1 MLLERFLSYVK
12 IDTQSDE
19 SAEGVPSTK
28 KQFDLAKKL
37 EQELIE
43 MGLQDVSLD
52 EHCYVMAKL
61 PSNQKE
67 ESVSL
72 GLIAHMDTSP
82 DMSGKDV
89 KPILHENYDG
99 EDILLPS
106 GVVISKKENPFLQN
120 YIGQTV
126 ITTDG
131 TTLLGADDKAG
142 VTIIMEALHHLVTHP
157 EIPHGTICVAFTPDE
172 EIGRGADFFD
182 VQKFGADVAYTVDGG
197 EIGELEYESFNAA
210 SAKITIHGKNVH
222 PGTAKDVMVNSI
234 LLANELALRFPIE
247 ETQQHTEG
255 YEGFYH
261 LNDIEGSVENTT
273 LRYIIRDFDRQHF
286 EERKQFVQTTVENFA
301 KEKNVTID
309 LELKDQYYNMGEII
323 KDHMELIEI
332 AQRAFIKNEVEP
344 KIQPIRGG
352 TDGSRLSYMGLP
364 TPNIFTGG
372 HNYHGKLELVPL
384 ESMEKCK
391 GIVLSII
398 DEFRAI
404 SKVK

>member
-28 KQFDLAKKL
+28 KQFDLARKL

-67 ESVSL
+67 ETVSL
-72 GLIAHMDTSP
+72 GLIAHLDTSP

-89 KPILHENYDG
+89 NPILHENYDG
-99 EDILLPS
+99 EDITLPS

-142 VTIIMEALHHLVTHP
+142 VTIIMEALHHLVSHP
-157 EIPHGTICVAFTPDE
+157 DIPHGTICVAFTPDE

-182 VQKFGADVAYTVDGG
+182 VRKFGADVAYTVDGG

-210 SAKITIHGKNVH
+210 SAKITVHGKNVH
-222 PGTAKDVMVNSI
+222 PGTAKNVMVNSI
-234 LLANELALRFPIE
+234 LLANELALRFPMQ
-247 ETQQHTEG
+247 ETPQHTEG

-261 LNDIEGSVENTT
+261 LNDIQGSVECTT

-309 LELKDQYYNMGEII
+309 LEVKDQYYNMGEII

-332 AQRAFIKNEVEP
+332 AKKAFLKNEVEP

-391 GIVLSII
+391 EIVLSII
-398 DEFRAI
+398 DEFRTI

>member
-1 MLLERFLSYVK
+1 MLERFLSYVK

-28 KQFDLAKKL
+28 KQFDLARKL

-67 ESVSL
+67 DSVSL

-89 KPILHENYDG
+89 KPMLHKNYDG

-142 VTIIMEALHHLVTHP
+142 VTVIMEALHHLVTHP

-182 VQKFGADVAYTVDGG
+182 VQKFGADVAYTIDGG

-210 SAKITIHGKNVH
+210 SAKITVHGKNVH

-234 LLANELALRFPIE
+234 LLANELALRFPVQ
-247 ETQQHTEG
+247 ETPQHTEG

-261 LNDIEGSVENTT
+261 LNDIQGSVEGTT

-309 LELKDQYYNMGEII
+309 LEVKDQYYNMGEII

-332 AQRAFIKNEVEP
+332 AKKAFSKNEVEP

-391 GIVLSII
+391 EIVLSII
-398 DEFRAI
+398 DEFRTI

>member
-28 KQFDLAKKL
+28 KQFDLARKL

-67 ESVSL
+67 DSVSL

-89 KPILHENYDG
+89 KPMLHKNYDG

-142 VTIIMEALHHLVTHP
+142 VTVIMEVLHHLATHP
-157 EIPHGTICVAFTPDE
+157 EIPHGTVCVAFTPDE

-182 VQKFGADVAYTVDGG
+182 VQKFGADVAYTIDGG

-210 SAKITIHGKNVH
+210 SAKITVHGKNVH

-234 LLANELALRFPIE
+234 LLANELALRFPVQ
-247 ETQQHTEG
+247 ETPQHTEG

-261 LNDIEGSVENTT
+261 LNDIQGSVEGTT

-309 LELKDQYYNMGEII
+309 LEVKDQYYNMGEII

-332 AQRAFIKNEVEP
+332 AKKAFLKNEVEP

-391 GIVLSII
+391 EIVLSII
-398 DEFRAI
+398 DEFRTI

>member
-28 KQFDLAKKL
+28 KQFDLARKL
-37 EQELIE
+37 EHELIE
-43 MGLQDVSLD
+43 MGLKNVSLD

-67 ESVSL
+67 DSVSL

-89 KPILHENYDG
+89 KPMLHKNYDG

-142 VTIIMEALHHLVTHP
+142 VTVIMEALHHLAIHP

-182 VQKFGADVAYTVDGG
+182 VQKFGADVAYTIDGG

-210 SAKITIHGKNVH
+210 SAKITVHGKNVH

-234 LLANELALRFPIE
+234 LLANELALRFPVQ
-247 ETQQHTEG
+247 ETPQHTEG

-261 LNDIEGSVENTT
+261 LNDIQGSVEGTT

-309 LELKDQYYNMGEII
+309 LEVKDQYYNMGEII

-332 AQRAFIKNEVEP
+332 AKKAFLKNEVEP

-391 GIVLSII
+391 EIVLSII
-398 DEFRAI
+398 DEFRTI

>member
-28 KQFDLAKKL
+28 KQFDLARKL

-67 ESVSL
+67 DSVSL

-89 KPILHENYDG
+89 KPMLHKNYDG

-106 GVVISKKENPFLQN
+106 GVVISKKENPFLPN

-142 VTIIMEALHHLVTHP
+142 VTVIMEALHHLATHL

-182 VQKFGADVAYTVDGG
+182 VQKFGADVAYTIDGG

-210 SAKITIHGKNVH
+210 SAKITVHGKNVH

-234 LLANELALRFPIE
+234 LLANELALRFPVQ
-247 ETQQHTEG
+247 ETPQHTEG

-261 LNDIEGSVENTT
+261 LNDIQGSVEGTT

-309 LELKDQYYNMGEII
+309 LEVKDQYYNMGEII

-332 AQRAFIKNEVEP
+332 AKKAFLKNEVEP

-391 GIVLSII
+391 EIVLSII
-398 DEFRAI
+398 DEFRTI

>member
-28 KQFDLAKKL
+28 KQFDLARKL

-43 MGLQDVSLD
+43 MGLEDVSLD

-67 ESVSL
+67 DSVSL

-89 KPILHENYDG
+89 NPMLHKNYDG
-99 EDILLPS
+99 EDIILPS

-142 VTIIMEALHHLVTHP
+142 VTVIMEALHHLVSHP
-157 EIPHGTICVAFTPDE
+157 DIPHGTICVAFTPDE

-182 VQKFGADVAYTVDGG
+182 VQKFGADVAYTIDGG

-210 SAKITIHGKNVH
+210 SAKITVHGKNVH

-234 LLANELALRFPIE
+234 LLANELALRFPVQ
-247 ETQQHTEG
+247 ETPQHTEG

-261 LNDIEGSVENTT
+261 LNDIQGSVEGTT

-309 LELKDQYYNMGEII
+309 LEVKDQYYNMGEII

-332 AQRAFIKNEVEP
+332 AKKAFLKNEVEP

-391 GIVLSII
+391 EIVLSII
-398 DEFRAI
+398 DEFRTI

>member
-234 LLANELALRFPIE
+234 LLANELALRFPIQ
-247 ETQQHTEG
+247 ETPQHTEG

-332 AQRAFIKNEVEP
+332 AQRAFLKNEVEP

>member
-234 LLANELALRFPIE
+234 LLANELALRFPIQ
-247 ETQQHTEG
+247 ETPQHTEG

-301 KEKNVTID
+301 KEKNATID

>member
-28 KQFDLAKKL
+28 KQFDLARKL

-67 ESVSL
+67 DSVSL

-89 KPILHENYDG
+89 KPMLHKNYDG

-142 VTIIMEALHHLVTHP
+142 VTVIMEALHHLVTHP

-182 VQKFGADVAYTVDGG
+182 VQKFGADVAYTIDGG

-210 SAKITIHGKNVH
+210 SAKITVHGKNVH

-234 LLANELALRFPIE
+234 LLANELALRFPVQ
-247 ETQQHTEG
+247 ETPQHTEG

-261 LNDIEGSVENTT
+261 LNDIQGSVEGTT
-273 LRYIIRDFDRQHF
+273 LKYIIRDFDRQHF

-309 LELKDQYYNMGEII
+309 LEVKDQYYNMGEII

-332 AQRAFIKNEVEP
+332 AKKAFLKNEVEP

-391 GIVLSII
+391 EIVLSII
-398 DEFRAI
+398 DEFRTI

>member
-19 SAEGVPSTK
+19 SAEEVPSTK
-28 KQFDLAKKL
+28 KQFDLARKL

-67 ESVSL
+67 DSVSL

-89 KPILHENYDG
+89 KPMLHKNYDG

-142 VTIIMEALHHLVTHP
+142 VTVIMEALHHLAIHP

-182 VQKFGADVAYTVDGG
+182 VQKFGADVAYTIDGG

-210 SAKITIHGKNVH
+210 SAKITVHGKNVH

-234 LLANELALRFPIE
+234 LLANELALRFPVQ
-247 ETQQHTEG
+247 ETPQHTEG

-261 LNDIEGSVENTT
+261 LNDIQGSVEGTT

-309 LELKDQYYNMGEII
+309 LEVKDQYYNMGEII

-332 AQRAFIKNEVEP
+332 AKKAFLKNEVEP

-391 GIVLSII
+391 EIVLSII
-398 DEFRAI
+398 DEFRTI

>member
-19 SAEGVPSTK
+19 SVEGVPSTK
-28 KQFDLAKKL
+28 KQFDLARKL

-67 ESVSL
+67 DSVSL

-89 KPILHENYDG
+89 KPMLHKNYDG

-142 VTIIMEALHHLVTHP
+142 VTVIMEALHHLSTHP

-182 VQKFGADVAYTVDGG
+182 VQKFGADVAYTIDGG

-210 SAKITIHGKNVH
+210 SAKITVHGKNVH

-234 LLANELALRFPIE
+234 LLANELALRFPVQ
-247 ETQQHTEG
+247 ETPQHTEG

-261 LNDIEGSVENTT
+261 LNDIQGSVEGTT

-309 LELKDQYYNMGEII
+309 LEVKDQYYNMGEII

-332 AQRAFIKNEVEP
+332 AKKAFLKNEVEP

-391 GIVLSII
+391 EIVLSII
-398 DEFRAI
+398 DEFRTI

>member
-210 SAKITIHGKNVH
+210 SAKVTIHGKNVH
-222 PGTAKDVMVNSI
+222 PGTSKDVMVNSI
-234 LLANELALRFPIE
+234 LLANELALRFPIQ
-247 ETQQHTEG
+247 ETPQHTEG

>member
-28 KQFDLAKKL
+28 KQFDLARKL

-67 ESVSL
+67 DSVSL

-89 KPILHENYDG
+89 KPMLHKNYDG

-142 VTIIMEALHHLVTHP
+142 VTVIMEALHHLATHP

-182 VQKFGADVAYTVDGG
+182 VQKFGADVAYTIDGG

-210 SAKITIHGKNVH
+210 SAKITVHGKNVH

-234 LLANELALRFPIE
+234 LLANELALRFPVQ
-247 ETQQHTEG
+247 ETPQHTEG

-261 LNDIEGSVENTT
+261 LNDIQGSVEGTT

-309 LELKDQYYNMGEII
+309 LEVKDQYYKYGRNY
-323 KDHMELIEI
+323 
-332 AQRAFIKNEVEP
+332 QR
-344 KIQPIRGG
+344 
-352 TDGSRLSYMGLP
+352 SYG
-364 TPNIFTGG
+364 
-372 HNYHGKLELVPL
+372 V
-384 ESMEKCK
+384 
-391 GIVLSII
+391 
-398 DEFRAI
+398 D
-404 SKVK
+404 

>member
-28 KQFDLAKKL
+28 KQFDLARKL

-67 ESVSL
+67 DSVSL

-89 KPILHENYDG
+89 SPILHKNYDG

-142 VTIIMEALHHLVTHP
+142 VTVIMEALHYLATHP

-182 VQKFGADVAYTVDGG
+182 VQKFGADVAYTIDGG

-210 SAKITIHGKNVH
+210 SAKITVHGKNVH
-222 PGTAKDVMVNSI
+222 PGTAKDVMINSI
-234 LLANELALRFPIE
+234 LLANELALRFPVQ
-247 ETQQHTEG
+247 ETPQHTEG

-261 LNDIEGSVENTT
+261 LNDIQGSVEGTT

-309 LELKDQYYNMGEII
+309 LEVKDQYYNMGEII

-332 AQRAFIKNEVEP
+332 AKKAFSKNEVEP

-391 GIVLSII
+391 EIVLSII
-398 DEFRAI
+398 DEFRTI

>member
-28 KQFDLAKKL
+28 KQFDLARKL

-67 ESVSL
+67 DSVSL

-89 KPILHENYDG
+89 KPMLHKNYDG

-106 GVVISKKENPFLQN
+106 GVVISKKENPVLQN

-142 VTIIMEALHHLVTHP
+142 VTVIMEALHHLVTHP

-182 VQKFGADVAYTVDGG
+182 VQKFGADVAYTIDGG

-210 SAKITIHGKNVH
+210 SAKITVHGKNVH

-234 LLANELALRFPIE
+234 LLANELALRFPVQ
-247 ETQQHTEG
+247 ETPQHTEG

-261 LNDIEGSVENTT
+261 LNDIQGSVEGTT

-309 LELKDQYYNMGEII
+309 LEVKDQYYNMGEII

-332 AQRAFIKNEVEP
+332 AKKAFLKNEVEP

-391 GIVLSII
+391 EIVLSII
-398 DEFRAI
+398 DEFRTI

>member
-28 KQFDLAKKL
+28 KQFDLARKL
-37 EQELIE
+37 EHELIE
-43 MGLQDVSLD
+43 MGLENVSLD

-67 ESVSL
+67 DSVSL

-89 KPILHENYDG
+89 NPMLHKNYDG
-99 EDILLPS
+99 EDITLPS

-142 VTIIMEALHHLVTHP
+142 VTVIMEALHHLAIHP

-182 VQKFGADVAYTVDGG
+182 VQKFGADVAYTIDGG

-210 SAKITIHGKNVH
+210 SAKITVHGKNVH

-234 LLANELALRFPIE
+234 LLANELALRFPVQ
-247 ETQQHTEG
+247 ETPQHTEG

-261 LNDIEGSVENTT
+261 LNDIQGSVEGTT

-309 LELKDQYYNMGEII
+309 LEVKDQYYNMGEII

-332 AQRAFIKNEVEP
+332 AKKAFLKNEVEP

-391 GIVLSII
+391 EIVLSII
-398 DEFRAI
+398 DEFRTI

>member
-28 KQFDLAKKL
+28 KQFDLARKL

-67 ESVSL
+67 DSVSL

-89 KPILHENYDG
+89 NPMLHENYDG
-99 EDILLPS
+99 EDIILPS

-142 VTIIMEALHHLVTHP
+142 VTIIMEALHHLETHP

-182 VQKFGADVAYTVDGG
+182 VQKFGADVAYTIDGG

-210 SAKITIHGKNVH
+210 SAKITVHGKNVH

-234 LLANELALRFPIE
+234 LLANELALRFPVQ
-247 ETQQHTEG
+247 ETPQHTEG

-261 LNDIEGSVENTT
+261 LNDIQGSVEGTT

-301 KEKNVTID
+301 KEKNVTIN
-309 LELKDQYYNMGEII
+309 LEVKDQYYNMGEII

-332 AQRAFIKNEVEP
+332 AKKAFLKNEVEP

-391 GIVLSII
+391 EIVLSII
-398 DEFRAI
+398 DEFRTI

>member
-28 KQFDLAKKL
+28 KQFDLARKL

-61 PSNQKE
+61 PSNQKKD
-67 ESVSL
+67 SVSL

-89 KPILHENYDG
+89 KPMLHKNYDG

-142 VTIIMEALHHLVTHP
+142 VTVIMEALHHLAIHP

-182 VQKFGADVAYTVDGG
+182 VQKFGADVAYTIDGG

-210 SAKITIHGKNVH
+210 SAKITVHGKNVH

-234 LLANELALRFPIE
+234 LLANELALRFPVQ
-247 ETQQHTEG
+247 ETPQHTEG

-261 LNDIEGSVENTT
+261 LNDIQGSVEGTT

-309 LELKDQYYNMGEII
+309 LEVKDQYYNMGEII

-332 AQRAFIKNEVEP
+332 AKKAFLKNEVEP

-391 GIVLSII
+391 EIVLSII
-398 DEFRAI
+398 DEFRTI

>member
-28 KQFDLAKKL
+28 KQFDLARKL

-67 ESVSL
+67 DSVSL

-89 KPILHENYDG
+89 KPMLHKNYDG
-99 EDILLPS
+99 EDITLPS

-142 VTIIMEALHHLVTHP
+142 VTVIMEALHRLATHP

-182 VQKFGADVAYTVDGG
+182 VQKFGADVAYTIDGG

-210 SAKITIHGKNVH
+210 SAKITVHGKNVH

-234 LLANELALRFPIE
+234 LLANELALRFPVQ
-247 ETQQHTEG
+247 ETPQHTEG

-261 LNDIEGSVENTT
+261 LNDIQGSVEGTT

-309 LELKDQYYNMGEII
+309 LEVKDQYYNMGEII

-332 AQRAFIKNEVEP
+332 AKKAFLKNEVEP

-391 GIVLSII
+391 EIVLSII
-398 DEFRAI
+398 DEFRTI

>member
-234 LLANELALRFPIE
+234 LLANELALRFPIQ
-247 ETQQHTEG
+247 ETPQHTEG

>member
-28 KQFDLAKKL
+28 KQFDLARKL

-67 ESVSL
+67 DSVSL

-89 KPILHENYDG
+89 KPILHKNYDG

-142 VTIIMEALHHLVTHP
+142 VTVIMEALHHLATHP

-182 VQKFGADVAYTVDGG
+182 VQKFGADVAYTIDGG

-210 SAKITIHGKNVH
+210 SAKITVHGKNVH
-222 PGTAKDVMVNSI
+222 PGSAKDVMVNSI
-234 LLANELALRFPIE
+234 LLANELALRFPVQ
-247 ETQQHTEG
+247 ETPQHTEG

-261 LNDIEGSVENTT
+261 LNDIQGSVEVTT

-309 LELKDQYYNMGEII
+309 LEVKDQYYNMGEII

-332 AQRAFIKNEVEP
+332 AKKAFSKNEVEP

-391 GIVLSII
+391 EIVLSII
-398 DEFRAI
+398 DEFRTI

>member
-61 PSNQKE
+61 LSNQKE

-157 EIPHGTICVAFTPDE
+157 EIPHGTICVSFTPDE

-234 LLANELALRFPIE
+234 LLANELALRFPIQ
-247 ETQQHTEG
+247 ETPQHTEG

-391 GIVLSII
+391 GIVLSIV

>member
-28 KQFDLAKKL
+28 KQFDLARKL
-37 EQELIE
+37 EHELIE
-43 MGLQDVSLD
+43 MGLENVSLD

-67 ESVSL
+67 DSVSL

-89 KPILHENYDG
+89 KPMLHKNYDG

-142 VTIIMEALHHLVTHP
+142 VTVIMEALHHLAIHP

-182 VQKFGADVAYTVDGG
+182 VQKFGADVAYTIDGG

-210 SAKITIHGKNVH
+210 SAKITVHGKNVH

-234 LLANELALRFPIE
+234 LLANELALRFPVQ
-247 ETQQHTEG
+247 ETPQHTEG

-261 LNDIEGSVENTT
+261 LNDIQGSVEGTT

-309 LELKDQYYNMGEII
+309 LEVKDQYYNMGEII

-332 AQRAFIKNEVEP
+332 AKKAFLKNEVEP

-391 GIVLSII
+391 EIVLSII
-398 DEFRAI
+398 DEFRTI

>member
-28 KQFDLAKKL
+28 KQFDLARKL

-67 ESVSL
+67 DSVSL

-89 KPILHENYDG
+89 KPMLHKNYDG

-142 VTIIMEALHHLVTHP
+142 VTVIMEVLHHLATHP
-157 EIPHGTICVAFTPDE
+157 EIPHGTVCVAFTPDE
-172 EIGRGADFFD
+172 EVGRGADFFD
-182 VQKFGADVAYTVDGG
+182 VQKFGTDVAYTIDGG

-210 SAKITIHGKNVH
+210 SAKITVHGKNVH

-234 LLANELALRFPIE
+234 LLANELALRFPVQ
-247 ETQQHTEG
+247 ETPQHTEG

-261 LNDIEGSVENTT
+261 LNDIQGSVEGTT

-332 AQRAFIKNEVEP
+332 AQRAFLKNEVEP

-391 GIVLSII
+391 EIVLSII
-398 DEFRAI
+398 DEFRTI

>member
-19 SAEGVPSTK
+19 STEGVPSTK
-28 KQFDLAKKL
+28 KQFDLARKL

-67 ESVSL
+67 DSVSL

-89 KPILHENYDG
+89 KPMLHKNYDG

-142 VTIIMEALHHLVTHP
+142 VTVIMEALHHLETHP

-182 VQKFGADVAYTVDGG
+182 VQKFGADVAYTIDGG

-210 SAKITIHGKNVH
+210 SAKITVHGKNVH
-222 PGTAKDVMVNSI
+222 PGTAKDMMVNSI
-234 LLANELALRFPIE
+234 LLANELALRFPVQ
-247 ETQQHTEG
+247 ETPQHTEG

-261 LNDIEGSVENTT
+261 LNDIQGSVEGTT

-309 LELKDQYYNMGEII
+309 LEVKDQYYNMGEII

-332 AQRAFIKNEVEP
+332 AKKAFSKNEVEP

-391 GIVLSII
+391 EIVLSII
-398 DEFRAI
+398 DEFRTI

>member
-28 KQFDLAKKL
+28 KQFDLARKL

-67 ESVSL
+67 DSVSL

-89 KPILHENYDG
+89 KPMLHKNYDG

-142 VTIIMEALHHLVTHP
+142 VTVIMEALHHLVTHP

-182 VQKFGADVAYTVDGG
+182 VQKFGADVAYTIDGG

-210 SAKITIHGKNVH
+210 SAKITVHGKNVH

-234 LLANELALRFPIE
+234 LLANELALRFPVQ
-247 ETQQHTEG
+247 ETPQHTEG

-261 LNDIEGSVENTT
+261 LNDIQGSVEGTT

-309 LELKDQYYNMGEII
+309 LEVKDQYYNMGEII

-332 AQRAFIKNEVEP
+332 AKKAFLKNEVEP

-391 GIVLSII
+391 EIVLSII
-398 DEFRAI
+398 DEFRTI

>member
-247 ETQQHTEG
+247 ETPQHTEG